1 MNITNDEVFYIKYD
15 EESKAIEYKTKKKF
29 ENKFIEYFRKNKVV
43 FLCTALSATVSL
55 MEIYL
60 IFKFFTVAGT
70 IVQ

>member
-29 ENKFIEYFRKNKVV
+29 ENKFIEYFRKNKIV
-43 FLCTALSATVSL
+43 FFCTILSAVVSL

-60 IFKFFTVAGT
+60 IFKFFTVANT